1 MPVPKILLII
11 VSLVPILAAPV
22 YADDAN
28 QLHDLEA
35 LFDAE
40 IRRMNAG
47 TGGAFAASSHT
58 DVVVFSMFSP
68 LSIVGKDAFQQFMQR
83 YFEQH
88 AEAIFTAVDPRFRI
102 VKTTA
107 LAWGFFTLTEPSKDG
122 SLQAVHGRYLLT
134 YTRVEERWT
143 LLAASFTPFES
154 PPAVP

>member
-1 MPVPKILLII
+1 MTVAKILLII
-11 VSLVPILAAPV
+11 ISLVPFLASPV

-107 LAWGFFTLTEPSKDG
+107 IAWGFFTLTEPSKDG

-134 YTRVEERWT
+134 YTKVEEGWT
-143 LLAASFTPFES
+143 LLAASFTPF
-154 PPAVP
+154 

>member
-1 MPVPKILLII
+1 MTVAKILLII
-11 VSLVPILAAPV
+11 ISLVPFLASPV

-107 LAWGFFTLTEPSKDG
+107 IAWGFFTLTEPSKDG

-134 YTRVEERWT
+134 YTRVEEHWT

-154 PPAVP
+154 PPAAP